1 MRDMSISLVIT
12 RAVPADI
19 PQLCLLLEQL
29 FTQEAEFEADH
40 PAQERGLAAVINSQE
55 IGDILVAR
63 HSGEVIGMVNIL
75 YTISTAL
82 GGRVGILEDMVV
94 LPSWRGSGVGSKLL
108 RHAIES
114 ARNSG
119 CKRITLLTDSDND
132 SAQRFYQRHGFS
144 RSSMA
149 VFRML
154 LDAD

>member
-1 MRDMSISLVIT
+1 MSISLEIT
-12 RAVPADI
+12 RAVAEDI
-19 PQLCLLLEQL
+19 PELCLLLEQL
-29 FTQEAEFEADH
+29 FTQEGEFEPDH
-40 PAQERGLAAVINSQE
+40 LAQERGLAAVINSQE

-94 LPSWRGSGVGSKLL
+94 LPNWRGSGVGSKLL
-108 RHAIES
+108 GHAIES

-132 SAQRFYQRHGFS
+132 GAQRFYQRHGFS
-144 RSSMA
+144 RSSMV

-154 LDAD
+154 LDNG